1 MPLVAGALFCQPR
14 RNFMKIEVIASRR
27 DAQGSSASRRLRRA
41 GRVPGIVYGGDAA
54 PVQIELDHNALYH
67 ALRKEAFHASVLT
80 LAVDG
85 EKEPVLLRDT
95 QWHPYKQIVLHVD
108 FQRVDKDQKIH
119 VKVPLH
125 FLNAETAPGVK
136 TGGGKP
142 HHIINELDVQCLPGS
157 LPEFIEVDMGKL
169 EVGHSVHANDLAL
182 PAGVELVA
190 HLKAENPAVAAISAP
205 KGGAAEE
212 AAAAPAA

>member
-1 MPLVAGALFCQPR
+1 ME
-14 RNFMKIEVIASRR
+14 IEVIAFKR
-27 DAQGSSASRRLRRA
+27 DAQGSSASRRLRHA
-41 GRVPGIVYGGDAA
+41 GKVPGIVYGGSAA
-54 PVQIELDHNALYH
+54 PMQIELDHNALYH

-85 EKEPVLLRDT
+85 NRESVLLRDT
-95 QWHPYKQIVLHVD
+95 QWHPYKQQVLHVD
-108 FQRVDKDQKIH
+108 FQRVDKDHKIH

-125 FLNAETAPGVK
+125 FLNAEIAPGVK
-136 TGGGKP
+136 LGGGKP
-142 HHIINELDVQCLPGS
+142 HHIVNELDVECFPGS

-169 EVGHSVHANDLAL
+169 EVGHSIHANDLKL

-205 KGGAAEE
+205 KGGGAEE
-212 AAAAPAA
+212 APAAPAA

>member
-1 MPLVAGALFCQPR
+1 ME
-14 RNFMKIEVIASRR
+14 IEVIAFKR

-41 GRVPGIVYGGDAA
+41 GKVPGIVYGGTAA
-54 PVQIELDHNALYH
+54 PMQIELDHNALYH
-67 ALRKEAFHASVLT
+67 ALRKEAFHSSVLKLT
-80 LAVDG
+80 VDG
-85 EKEPVLLRDT
+85 NSESVLLRDT
-95 QWHPYKQIVLHVD
+95 QWHPYKQQVLHVD
-108 FQRVDKDQKIH
+108 FQRVDKDHKIH

-136 TGGGKP
+136 LGGGKP

-169 EVGHSVHANDLAL
+169 EVGHSIHANDLVL

-190 HLKAENPAVAAISAP
+190 HVKQENPAVASISAP
-205 KGGAAEE
+205 KGGAGEE
-212 AAAAPAA
+212 APAAPAA